1 MAVASITYNGKR
13 ARNRSTEGLADIN
26 RKGRKDSSYMAET
39 ADDRNTYTE
48 VEKQRI
54 FDGEFMPHIDSMYNF
69 AYRLTFDEDDAKD
82 LVQDTYMKAFR
93 FINSFQ
99 EGTNAKAWLFRI
111 LKNSFINEYRKK
123 SKQPAKVDYQEV
135 ETFYNSDNV
144 DENITTDL
152 RIDAVQDMI
161 GDEVSNALN
170 ALAVDFR
177 TVIILCDLE
186 GFTYEEMA
194 KILDIPI
201 GTVRSRLHRARNLL
215 KDKLKSYAESMGY

>member
-1 MAVASITYNGKR
+1 MS
-13 ARNRSTEGLADIN
+13 
-26 RKGRKDSSYMAET
+26 
-39 ADDRNTYTE
+39 E
-48 VEKQRI
+48 VERRKYSQEEKNTI

-82 LVQDTYMKAFR
+82 LVQDTYLKAYR
-93 FINSFQ
+93 FINSFEQ
-99 EGTNAKAWLFRI
+99 GTNAKAWLFRI

-123 SKQPAKVDYQEV
+123 SKQPTKVDYQEV
-135 ETFYNSDNV
+135 ETYYNSDDV
-144 DENITTDL
+144 DYQSTTDL
-152 RIDAVQDMI
+152 RAESVKDML
-161 GDEVSNALN
+161 GDEISNALN
-170 ALAVDFR
+170 SLAVDFR

-215 KDKLKSYAESMGY
+215 KDKLRGYAQNMGYNTEGEEEAEF

>member
-1 MAVASITYNGKR
+1 MANQIDTPTKRTYSEIKK
-13 ARNRSTEGLADIN
+13 IQ
-26 RKGRKDSSYMAET
+26 
-39 ADDRNTYTE
+39 
-48 VEKQRI
+48 V

-82 LVQDTYMKAFR
+82 LVQDTYMKAYR

-99 EGTNAKAWLFRI
+99 EGTNAKAWLYRI
-111 LKNSFINEYRKK
+111 LKNSFINDYRKK

-135 ETFYNSDNV
+135 EQFYNSEDTLANATV
-144 DENITTDL
+144 DL
-152 RIDAVQDMI
+152 RLETTKDMI
-161 GDEVSNALN
+161 GDEISNALN
-170 ALAVDFR
+170 SLAIDFR
-177 TVIILCDLE
+177 TVVILCDLE

-215 KDKLKSYAESMGY
+215 REKLGSYAMSMGYN